1 MKKNIKNNFFM
12 LKYLYRARKQFIFW
26 EIGKS
31 IVNSLVEVSTIYL
44 FKILIDTLTNQA
56 SIYDVIPVIIA
67 YAVLK
72 KTHEVLFQYVIE
84 IELPKAR
91 YALEAIITKD
101 VLDKAKTIDLE
112 CFDNTQFYNNYTKAL
127 AETGGRSIAALNI
140 ISTFIFNFI
149 STLGLL
155 SLIITMDPLTIVLS
169 ILFFLSSL
177 LFINKNKTLIY
188 ERDMALVPHSR
199 KKNYCKNIF
208 FSRSSAK
215 EIRMYDGISE
225 YLKSEYANG
234 VSAEENE
241 YISHTKKIHKYNIIK
256 SLILILTEY
265 ILPLVYFS
273 FLCLNGYITI
283 GSVTALWESMKNI
296 ANNASGFSYAYAN
309 LKQSSLYIDN
319 IKYILNYTPRV
330 ANPVES
336 VPIPSKI
343 NKISFVNVTFKYPET
358 DVYVLKNLTFD
369 IYYGE
374 KIAFVGHNGAGKST
388 LIKLLLRFYDP
399 SSGYIMVNDIDIKKF
414 EITEYRKCFVTMF
427 QDFSLFSAPISINV
441 STKSDTTLSDAEK
454 IVDSL
459 KKVGL
464 YERIKLEEKG
474 IYSQYTKTFDQNGVL
489 LSGGEMQKLALA
501 RVFTTIHSGTIN
513 IFDEPSAALDVES
526 EELFYQ
532 NLINNTNE
540 GISLFISHR
549 LSTTINAD
557 CIFMLENGEI
567 LEKGTHL
574 ELMNNNGRYAYI
586 FKLQSDKYKY
596 DTLKK
601 EISINKYE

>member
-1 MKKNIKNNFFM
+1 
-12 LKYLYRARKQFIFW
+12 
-26 EIGKS
+26 
-31 IVNSLVEVSTIYL
+31 
-44 FKILIDTLTNQA
+44 
-56 SIYDVIPVIIA
+56 
-67 YAVLK
+67 
-72 KTHEVLFQYVIE
+72 
-84 IELPKAR
+84 
-91 YALEAIITKD
+91 
-101 VLDKAKTIDLE
+101 
-112 CFDNTQFYNNYTKAL
+112 
-127 AETGGRSIAALNI
+127 
-140 ISTFIFNFI
+140 
-149 STLGLL
+149 
-155 SLIITMDPLTIVLS
+155 
-169 ILFFLSSL
+169 
-177 LFINKNKTLIY
+177 
-188 ERDMALVPHSR
+188 
-199 KKNYCKNIF
+199 
-208 FSRSSAK
+208 
-215 EIRMYDGISE
+215 
-225 YLKSEYANG
+225 
-234 VSAEENE
+234 
-241 YISHTKKIHKYNIIK
+241 
-256 SLILILTEY
+256 
-265 ILPLVYFS
+265 
-273 FLCLNGYITI
+273 
-283 GSVTALWESMKNI
+283 
-296 ANNASGFSYAYAN
+296 
-309 LKQSSLYIDN
+309 
-319 IKYILNYTPRV
+319 
-330 ANPVES
+330 
-336 VPIPSKI
+336 
-343 NKISFVNVTFKYPET
+343 
-358 DVYVLKNLTFD
+358 
-369 IYYGE
+369 
-374 KIAFVGHNGAGKST
+374 
-388 LIKLLLRFYDP
+388 
-399 SSGYIMVNDIDIKKF
+399 
-414 EITEYRKCFVTMF
+414 MF